1 LINYEVKINM
11 CTFVVTNVVSTIVF
25 VWLMK
30 LIM

>member
-1 LINYEVKINM
+1 LIDYEIKINISK
-11 CTFVVTNVVSTIVF
+11 FVVTNVVSTIVF

>member
-1 LINYEVKINM
+1 LIDYEININIY
-11 CTFVVTNVVSTIVF
+11 TFVVTNVVSTIVF

>member
-1 LINYEVKINM
+1 LIVYEININII
-11 CTFVVTNVVSTIVF
+11 TFVVTNVVSTIVF